1 MADLTVGKEG
11 PLILKFAVPMLLG
24 NVFQQTYS
32 IVNSIIIGNYVG
44 KTALAAVGASFP
56 IIFLLISLIIGIGI
70 GFSVIISQ
78 YFGAKK
84 IDQVRKTIDTMYIFL
99 FFTSIIISIL
109 GVIFS
114 EDVLRLTRLPEEIIP
129 QASTYLRIYILGMI
143 FFFGFNGTS
152 SALRGLG
159 DSKTPLYFLII
170 ANITNICLD
179 LILIGIFKLGVE
191 GAAISTIISQAG
203 AFFTMIWYLN
213 KRHDIVKLN
222 IRKLRFDNAI
232 FKKSIQIGL
241 PTGLQQTFVSL
252 GMLALNFI
260 VNPFGTDT
268 IAAYTIAGRI
278 DSFAALPAMNFAAAL
293 SSFVGQNLGANKPER
308 VKHGLIS
315 TFLMTSI
322 VSVLVSAVALIWGRG
337 LMHMFTPDRHVIEIG
352 YQYLVIVSSFY
363 LFFSTMFIIGGVMR
377 GAGDTLIP
385 MFITLFAL
393 WVIRIPLAY
402 IMAPKY
408 GVIGIWWAIPIAWG
422 IGMSCSYIY
431 YLTGRWK
438 KKVVLK
444 YKETN
449 TAEVADKETVV

>member
-1 MADLTVGKEG
+1 
-11 PLILKFAVPMLLG
+11 MLLG
-24 NVFQQTYS
+24 NVFQQLYT

-44 KTALAAVGASFP
+44 KSALAAVGASFP
-56 IIFLLISLIIGIGI
+56 IIFLLISLVIGIGI

-78 YFGAKK
+78 FYGAKK
-84 IDQVRKTIDTMYIFL
+84 IDEVKKTIDTMYIFL
-99 FFTSIIISIL
+99 FVTSIILSFL
-109 GVIFS
+109 GIIFS
-114 EDVLRLTRLPEEIIP
+114 EDVLRLTRLPQELMP
-129 QASTYLRIYILGMI
+129 QAVTYLKVYLLGMI

-152 SALRGLG
+152 AALRGLG

-179 LILIGIFKLGVE
+179 LLLIGVFKLGVE

-213 KRHDIVKLN
+213 KYNDIVKLK
-222 IRKLRFDNAI
+222 IHKLQFDKAI
-232 FKKSIQIGL
+232 FNKSIKIGL

-252 GMLALNFI
+252 GMVALNFI

-268 IAAYTIAGRI
+268 IAAYSIAGRI

-315 TFLMTSI
+315 TLFMTSI
-322 VSVLVSAVALIWGRG
+322 VSVMVSLIALIFGRS
-337 LMHMFTPDRHVIEIG
+337 LIHLFTPDLNVIEIG

-363 LFFSTMFIIGGVMR
+363 IIFSTMFIIGGVMR

-393 WVIRIPLAY
+393 WVIRIPLAF

-422 IGMSCSYIY
+422 IGMFFSYMY

-438 KKVVLK
+438 KKVIVK
-444 YKETN
+444 YKEVN
-449 TAEVADKETVV
+449 IAEAAEVAEKEMI